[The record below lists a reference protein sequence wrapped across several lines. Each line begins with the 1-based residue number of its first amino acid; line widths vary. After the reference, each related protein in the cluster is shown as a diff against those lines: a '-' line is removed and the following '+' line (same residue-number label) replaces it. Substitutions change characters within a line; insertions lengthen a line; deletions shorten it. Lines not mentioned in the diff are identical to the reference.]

1 MALEASTE
9 QADGLQEQILNQRG
23 KSMGRKRNTL
33 VGVGALTA
41 FLLCGATSAVAR
53 GGQSQPAQQQPPAQA
68 DKDKQPNPAP
78 LSMDNVAA
86 PASPEEEAA
95 FKAVQQA
102 TDPNKRT
109 QLAEEFLQKYP
120 QSRYRP
126 SMYQSL
132 VSGYFATQQVPKML
146 DAGEKEIE
154 MNPNDAPV
162 LAVMAQTLARTYN
175 AKAPDAAKQLD
186 KAELYSKRAIE
197 ITPTLPKP
205 ENLTDEA
212 FNNAKNDTLV
222 MAHGGLGLVY
232 IRRGKYSEAIPEL
245 EQSVKADTHP
255 DPDPVNYYLLGVAD
269 KQTSHFDAAAAA
281 FSKCA
286 AVPSSL
292 QGTCKSS
299 AEDAKKQGSTQLSA
313 PN

>member
-1 MALEASTE
+1 MREKWN
-9 QADGLQEQILNQRG
+9 IW
-23 KSMGRKRNTL
+23 
-33 VGVGALTA
+33 VGAAALTA
-41 FLLCGATSAVAR
+41 FLLCSAASGVAQS
-53 GGQSQPAQQQPPAQA
+53 GQSQPAPQQQPPPTGT
-68 DKDKQPNPAP
+68 DKDKQPSPAP
-78 LSMDNVAA
+78 LSMDNAPAA
-86 PASPEEEAA
+86 ASPEEESAS
-95 FKAVQQA
+95 KAVQQA
-102 TDPNKRT
+102 TDPSKKI
-109 QLAEEFLQKYP
+109 QLAEDFLQKYP

-126 SMYQSL
+126 TMYQAL

-146 DAGEKEIE
+146 EAGEKEVE
-154 MNPNDAPV
+154 LNPNDAPV
-162 LAVMAQTLARTYN
+162 LAVMGQALARTYN

-222 MAHGGLGLVY
+222 MAHSGLGLVY
-232 IRRGKYSEAIPEL
+232 IRRGKFSEAIPEL
-245 EQSVKADTHP
+245 EQSVKSDTHP

-269 KQTSHFDAAAAA
+269 KQTSHFEAAAAA

-286 AVPSSL
+286 AVQSTL
-292 QGTCKSS
+292 QAACKSS
-299 AEDAKKQGSTQLSA
+299 AEDAKKQGSSQLSA

>member
-1 MALEASTE
+1 M
-9 QADGLQEQILNQRG
+9 
-23 KSMGRKRNTL
+23 RKQWSIC
-33 VGVGALTA
+33 VGAGALTA
-41 FLLCGATSAVAR
+41 LLLCGATSGVAQSGQQ
-53 GGQSQPAQQQPPAQA
+53 GGQSQPAPQQQPPPAGTE
-68 DKDKQPNPAP
+68 KDKQPNPAP
-78 LSMDNVAA
+78 LSMDNA
-86 PASPEEEAA
+86 PAPPTPEEEAA
-95 FKAVQQA
+95 SKAVQQA
-102 TDPNKRT
+102 TDPSKKI
-109 QLAEEFLQKYP
+109 QLAEDFLQKYP

-126 SMYQSL
+126 TMYQAL

-146 DAGEKEIE
+146 EAGEKEVEI
-154 MNPNDAPV
+154 NPNDAPV
-162 LAVMAQTLARTYN
+162 LAVMGQALARTYN

-222 MAHGGLGLVY
+222 MAHSGLGLVY
-232 IRRGKYSEAIPEL
+232 IRRGKFSEAIPEL
-245 EQSVKADTHP
+245 EQSVKGDTHP

-269 KQTSHFDAAAAA
+269 KQTSHFEAAAAA

-286 AVPSSL
+286 AVPSTL
-292 QGTCKSS
+292 QAACKSS
-299 AEDAKKQGSTQLSA
+299 AEDAKKQGSSQLSA

>member
-1 MALEASTE
+1 
-9 QADGLQEQILNQRG
+9 
-23 KSMGRKRNTL
+23 
-33 VGVGALTA
+33 
-41 FLLCGATSAVAR
+41 
-53 GGQSQPAQQQPPAQA
+53 
-68 DKDKQPNPAP
+68 
-78 LSMDNVAA
+78 MDNAPA
-86 PASPEEEAA
+86 PASPEEDAA
-95 FKAVQQA
+95 SKAVQQA
-102 TDPNKRT
+102 TDPNKKI

-126 SMYQSL
+126 TMYQSL

-154 MNPNDAPV
+154 INPNDAPV

-205 ENLTDEA
+205 ENLTDDA

-232 IRRGKYSEAIPEL
+232 IRRGKFSEAIPEL
-245 EQSVKADTHP
+245 EQSVKADTHA

-269 KQTSHFDAAAAA
+269 KQTSHFEAAAAA

-286 AVPSSL
+286 AL
-292 QGTCKSS
+292 QSTLQAACKNS
-299 AEDAKKQGSTQLSA
+299 AEEVKKQGSTQLSA

>member
-1 MALEASTE
+1 M
-9 QADGLQEQILNQRG
+9 RG
-23 KSMGRKRNTL
+23 KWNICVGTGTL
-33 VGVGALTA
+33 MA
-41 FLLCGATSAVAR
+41 FFLCGAAAPAAR
-53 GGQSQPAQQQPPAQA
+53 SGQQGGQSQPAQQQPPAAQ

-78 LSMDNVAA
+78 LSMDNA
-86 PASPEEEAA
+86 PAGAEEETAS
-95 FKAVQQA
+95 KAVQQS
-102 TDPNKRT
+102 TDPTKKI

-120 QSRYRP
+120 QSRYRAT
-126 SMYQSL
+126 MYQAL

-146 DAGEKEIE
+146 EAGEKEVE
-154 MNPNDAPV
+154 LNPNDAPV
-162 LAVMAQTLARTYN
+162 LAVMGQALARTYN

-205 ENLTDEA
+205 ENLTDDA

-222 MAHGGLGLVY
+222 MAHSGLGLVY
-232 IRRGKYSEAIPEL
+232 IRKGRFSEAIPEL
-245 EQSVKADTHP
+245 EQSVKADKHP

-269 KQTSHFDAAAAA
+269 KQTSHYEAAAAA

-286 AVPSSL
+286 AVQSSL
-292 QGTCKSS
+292 QATCKSS
-299 AEDAKKQGSTQLSA
+299 AEEAKKQGSTQLSA

>member
-1 MALEASTE
+1 
-9 QADGLQEQILNQRG
+9 
-23 KSMGRKRNTL
+23 
-33 VGVGALTA
+33 
-41 FLLCGATSAVAR
+41 LCGAASA
-53 GGQSQPAQQQPPAQA
+53 GTQSGQSQPGQQQQQPPAQA
-68 DKDKQPNPAP
+68 DKDKQPNPPP
-78 LSMDNVAA
+78 LSMDNA

-95 FKAVQQA
+95 SKAVQQA
-102 TDPNKRT
+102 TDPNKKT

-126 SMYQSL
+126 MMYQAL
-132 VSGYFATQQVPKML
+132 VSGYFTTQQVPKML

-175 AKAPDAAKQLD
+175 SKAPDAAKQLD
-186 KAELYSKRAIE
+186 KAELYSRRAIE
-197 ITPTLPKP
+197 VTPTLPKP

-222 MAHGGLGLVY
+222 MAHSGLGLVY
-232 IRRGKYSEAIPEL
+232 IRRGKFTEAIPEL

-286 AVPSSL
+286 TVQSSL
-292 QGTCKSS
+292 QATCKSG

>member
-1 MALEASTE
+1 MRE
-9 QADGLQEQILNQRG
+9 Q
-23 KSMGRKRNTL
+23 RKIW
-33 VGVGALTA
+33 VGAGTLTA
-41 FLLCGATSAVAR
+41 FLVCSTVSRGAQS
-53 GGQSQPAQQQPPAQA
+53 GQSQPAPQQQPAPTGT
-68 DKDKQPNPAP
+68 DKDKQANPAP
-78 LSMDNVAA
+78 LSMDNAPA
-86 PASPEEEAA
+86 PASPEEESAA
-95 FKAVQQA
+95 KAVQQA
-102 TDPNKRT
+102 TDANKKI

-120 QSRYRP
+120 ESRYRP
-126 SMYQSL
+126 TMYQAL

-146 DAGEKEIE
+146 EAGEKEVE

-162 LAVMAQTLARTYN
+162 LAVMGQALARTYN

-205 ENLTDEA
+205 ENLTEEA

-222 MAHGGLGLVY
+222 MAHSGLGLVY
-232 IRRGKYSEAIPEL
+232 IRRGKFSEAIPEL

-269 KQTSHFDAAAAA
+269 KQTSHFEAAAAA

-286 AVPSSL
+286 AVQSTL
-292 QGTCKSS
+292 QAACKSS
-299 AEDAKKQGSTQLSA
+299 AEDAKKQGSSQLSA

>member
-1 MALEASTE
+1 MDNA
-9 QADGLQEQILNQRG
+9 
-23 KSMGRKRNTL
+23 
-33 VGVGALTA
+33 
-41 FLLCGATSAVAR
+41 
-53 GGQSQPAQQQPPAQA
+53 
-68 DKDKQPNPAP
+68 PAP
-78 LSMDNVAA
+78 AAA
-86 PASPEEEAA
+86 PSPEEESAS
-95 FKAVQQA
+95 KTVQQT
-102 TDPNKRT
+102 TDPNKKI
-109 QLAEEFLQKYP
+109 QLAEQFLQKYP

-126 SMYQSL
+126 TMYQAL

-146 DAGEKEIE
+146 EAGEKEVE
-154 MNPNDAPV
+154 MNPNDAPI
-162 LAVMAQTLARTYN
+162 LAVMAQALARTYN
-175 AKAPDAAKQLD
+175 PKSPDAVKQLD

-222 MAHGGLGLVY
+222 MAHSGLGLVY
-232 IRRGKYSEAIPEL
+232 IRRGKYTDAIPEL

-255 DPDPVNYYLLGVAD
+255 DPDPVNYYLLGIAD
-269 KQTSHFDAAAAA
+269 KQTSHYEAAAAA

-286 AVPSSL
+286 SVQSSL
-292 QGTCKSS
+292 QAACKSS

>member
-1 MALEASTE
+1 M
-9 QADGLQEQILNQRG
+9 RG
-23 KSMGRKRNTL
+23 KWNTW
-33 VGVGALTA
+33 VGAGALTA
-41 FLLCGATSAVAR
+41 FLLCGAASARAHGGQ
-53 GGQSQPAQQQPPAQA
+53 GGQSQPGQQQQQPPAQP

-78 LSMDNVAA
+78 LSMDNAA
-86 PASPEEEAA
+86 ATPEEDAA
-95 FKAVQQA
+95 SKAVQQA
-102 TDPNKRT
+102 GEPNKKI

-126 SMYQSL
+126 AIYQAL

-212 FNNAKNDTLV
+212 FINAKNDTLV

-232 IRRGKYSEAIPEL
+232 IRRGKFSEAIPEL
-245 EQSVKADTHP
+245 EQSVKADNHP
-255 DPDPVNYYLLGVAD
+255 DPDPVNYYLLGIAD
-269 KQTSHFDAAAAA
+269 KQTSHFEAAAAA

-286 AVPSSL
+286 AVQSSL
-292 QGTCKSS
+292 QAACKNS
-299 AEDAKKQGSTQLSA
+299 AEEAKKQGATQLSA

>member
-1 MALEASTE
+1 M
-9 QADGLQEQILNQRG
+9 
-23 KSMGRKRNTL
+23 
-33 VGVGALTA
+33 
-41 FLLCGATSAVAR
+41 
-53 GGQSQPAQQQPPAQA
+53 
-68 DKDKQPNPAP
+68 
-78 LSMDNVAA
+78 
-86 PASPEEEAA
+86 
-95 FKAVQQA
+95 
-102 TDPNKRT
+102 
-109 QLAEEFLQKYP
+109 AEEFLQKYP

-126 SMYQSL
+126 AMYQAQ

-146 DAGEKEIE
+146 EAGEKEVE

-175 AKAPDAAKQLD
+175 GKAPDAAKQLD

-197 ITPTLPKP
+197 VVPTLPKP

-212 FNNAKNDTLV
+212 FSNAKNDTLS
-222 MAHGGLGLVY
+222 MAHSGLGLVY
-232 IRRGKYSEAIPEL
+232 IRRGKFSEAIQEL
-245 EQSVKADTHP
+245 EQSVKSDTHP

-286 AVPSSL
+286 SVPSSL
-292 QGTCKSS
+292 QAACKSS
-299 AEDAKKQGSTQLSA
+299 AEEAKKQGSTQLSA